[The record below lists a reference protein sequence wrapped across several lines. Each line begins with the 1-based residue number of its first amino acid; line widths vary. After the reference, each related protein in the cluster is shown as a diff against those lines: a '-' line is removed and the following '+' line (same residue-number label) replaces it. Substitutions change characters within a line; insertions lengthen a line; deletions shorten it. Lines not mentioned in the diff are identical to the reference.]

1 MHPAEKEKENI
12 TTPLVFTHNGDC
24 FLQMK
29 SLLLQSIG
37 LKIQLHT
44 TGKLMQCR
52 T

>member
-1 MHPAEKEKENI
+1 MHLPEKTIENYYYSAC
-12 TTPLVFTHNGDC
+12 FHAYADC

-29 SLLLQSIG
+29 SLLLQPIG